1 MPKTN
6 KPLAIELRI
15 DEYIRKN
22 SFKLFH
28 TNENDRLVA
37 FFDKRGF
44 WLDKKTKIEYK
55 KIMSKPHLYIA
66 FSKNKDGYIYIGMS
80 NQKGGRWQRGH
91 SYHLGTL
98 AHTILGTTK
107 SYDQDHTK
115 WVKNWMRID
124 TLIINDKVHSIE
136 LNEELLISF
145 IPFEL
150 YDKEVSNISTN
161 LTYKEVNEVIEE
173 KLIHFYKKRGYNLL
187 NVNHN
192 K

>member
-1 MPKTN
+1 MLEIN
-6 KPLAIELRI
+6 NPLVIEWRI

-28 TNENDRLVA
+28 TNENDSLIA
-37 FFDKRGF
+37 LFDKRGF
-44 WLDKKTKIEYK
+44 WFDKKTNVEYK

-66 FSKNKDGYIYIGMS
+66 FSKNKEGYIYIGMS
-80 NQKGGRWQRGH
+80 NQNRGRWQRGH

-107 SYDQDHTK
+107 SYDQDHK
-115 WVKNWMRID
+115 NWVNSWMRID
-124 TLIINDKVHSIE
+124 TLIMNDKVHSIE
-136 LNEELLISF
+136 LKNELYISF

-150 YDKEVSNISTN
+150 YEKEVNNISTN
-161 LTYKEVNEVIEE
+161 FTNKEVNEIIEE